1 MCRNLAAGIVSRL
14 HSTKPLPWKNTM
26 SGNGPLPVGV

>member
-1 MCRNLAAGIVSRL
+1 MPSCVSRL

-26 SGNGPLPVGV
+26 SGNGPLPEGV